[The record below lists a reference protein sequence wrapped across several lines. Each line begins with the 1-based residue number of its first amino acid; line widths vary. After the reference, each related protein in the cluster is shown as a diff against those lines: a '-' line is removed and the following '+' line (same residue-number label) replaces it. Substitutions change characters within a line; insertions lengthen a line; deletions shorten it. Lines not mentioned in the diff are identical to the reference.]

1 MKIPDRDWLADIL
14 IAARKVQRFV
24 AGVSRTEF
32 EADDMRESAVAR
44 QLEIVGEAAK
54 NVSAEFRAAHP
65 EVPWKAMAGIR
76 DILIHAYRTV
86 DRDVVWSAVTTSV
99 PALIASVEPLI
110 GAALEQE
117 EQDRAN

>member
-24 AGVSRTEF
+24 AGVGRTEF

-54 NVSAEFRAAHP
+54 NVSPEFRAAHP
-65 EVPWKAMAGIR
+65 EIPWKAMAGMR
-76 DILIHAYRTV
+76 DVLIHAYRTV
-86 DRDVVWSAVTTSV
+86 DRDAVWSAVTVSV
-99 PALIASVEPLI
+99 PALIDALEPLI

-117 EQDRAN
+117 EQDRTK

>member
-14 IAARKVQRFV
+14 IAARLVRQFV
-24 AGVSRTEF
+24 AGVSREEL
-32 EADDMRESAVAR
+32 EADVMRESAIAR

-54 NVSAEFRAAHP
+54 NVSPEFRAAHP
-65 EVPWKAMAGIR
+65 EIPWKAMAGMR

-86 DRDVVWSAVTTSV
+86 DRDVVWTAVTVSV
-99 PALIASVEPLI
+99 PALIASLEPLI

-117 EQDRAN
+117 EEDQSQ

>member
-14 IAARKVQRFV
+14 IASRKIQRFA
-24 AGVSRTEF
+24 AGVGRTEF

-54 NVSAEFRAAHP
+54 NVSPEFRAAHP
-65 EVPWKAMAGIR
+65 EIPWKAMAGMR

-86 DRDVVWSAVTTSV
+86 DRDVVWTAVTVSI
-99 PALIASVEPLI
+99 PALIVSLEPLI

-117 EQDRAN
+117 EQDRTK